1 MTSELRLGFLS
12 AFGAYLLWGGL
23 PLYFRALNHI
33 EPQEMLA
40 HRILWGL
47 PTALLFVTAAKRWK
61 DMRAALTR
69 RRISYLAISATLIAL
84 NWLVYI
90 WAVSAERVTEASLG
104 YYINPLV
111 SVLIGM
117 IFFSETLRR
126 AQWVAIA
133 IAAIGVGVLTW
144 ELGRL
149 PWVSLVLCFSFA
161 SYGAVRKQIQVD
173 SRIGFAVE
181 TALLFPVAFIWLAWF
196 QSTGQGGWVGDYGWD
211 WLVLPLAGPITA
223 VPLILFALAA
233 KRLKLAT
240 IGMMQYMTPTI
251 QFLIAVLLFRE
262 PFGPVDAVAFGLIW
276 TALVVFTTD
285 SILGDRK
292 ARRLARA
299 ARPAE

>member
-1 MTSELRLGFLS
+1 MTPELRLGFLS

-23 PLYFRALNHI
+23 PLYFRALDHI
-33 EPQEMLA
+33 APQEMLA

-47 PTALLFVTAAKRWK
+47 PTALLFITAAARWK
-61 DMRAALTR
+61 DLRAALTR
-69 RRISYLAISATLIAL
+69 RRIAYLGISAALIAL

-104 YYINPLV
+104 YFINPLV

-117 IFFSETLRR
+117 IFFSEKLRP
-126 AQWVAIA
+126 AQWIAIA
-133 IAAIGVGVLTW
+133 IAAVGVAVLTW

-161 SYGAVRKQIQVD
+161 SYGAVRKKVKVD

-181 TALLFPVAFIWLAWF
+181 TALLFPVAFLWLTWF
-196 QSTGQGGWVGDYGWD
+196 QATGQGGWVGDYGWD

-251 QFLIAVLLFRE
+251 QFLIAVLIFRE
-262 PFGPVDAVAFGLIW
+262 PFGLVDAIAFGLIW
-276 TALVVFTTD
+276 TALIVFTTD
-285 SILGDRK
+285 SVLGERK

-299 ARPAE
+299 ARFAE